1 MLLSIIIPVY
11 NVAQYI
17 VKCVDSIINQEIKGK
32 YEIILVENGS
42 SDDSYEVVE
51 SLSMR
56 YPDIVRL
63 IRIDIPDVSKARNIG
78 IDCAKGKYVD
88 RKSVV

>member
-32 YEIILVENGS
+32 YEIILVENG
-42 SDDSYEVVE
+42 
-51 SLSMR
+51 
-56 YPDIVRL
+56 
-63 IRIDIPDVSKARNIG
+63 
-78 IDCAKGKYVD
+78 D
-88 RKSVV
+88 RKSTRLNSSH